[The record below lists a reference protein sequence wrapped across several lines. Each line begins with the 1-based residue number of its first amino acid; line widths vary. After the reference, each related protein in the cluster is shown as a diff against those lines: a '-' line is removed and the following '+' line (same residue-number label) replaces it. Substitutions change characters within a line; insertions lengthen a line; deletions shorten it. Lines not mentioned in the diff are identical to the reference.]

1 MKRYDRIIFLL
12 SLLLSLI
19 GLPVI
24 HTASWKWASITLNN
38 PSYFSKH
45 QLIYLPLSI
54 GIALFVSIIPI
65 NFWKK
70 FSFPL
75 LILGF
80 IGLILVFIPPFG
92 KVSRNVARWIEIGPI
107 QIQPIEI
114 MRFTWIVFLAQFL
127 SLNKDKK
134 LENIRLT
141 WIMIFLFFISF
152 LLYLQPNVS
161 MIILFSLST
170 FIILFIS
177 NMNYKQTAILAL
189 ILILFIGISVL
200 TGDYRKQRIVMS
212 GSFFPPFST
221 YQQNQALNAIRDGG
235 LLGKGWGRG
244 NLKLYIPEAYN
255 DFLLPVIFEEGGLV
269 AGTFIIFIYV
279 LLILTIFYLSLNI
292 SKKDLFSGLLSMG
305 ILVFWSIEIML
316 NILMNIGFLP
326 VMGLPLP
333 FLSFGGSALI
343 VNWAQVGLL
352 MRLGSIGDRK

>member
-1 MKRYDRIIFLL
+1 
-12 SLLLSLI
+12 
-19 GLPVI
+19 
-24 HTASWKWASITLNN
+24 
-38 PSYFSKH
+38 
-45 QLIYLPLSI
+45 
-54 GIALFVSIIPI
+54 
-65 NFWKK
+65 
-70 FSFPL
+70 
-75 LILGF
+75 
-80 IGLILVFIPPFG
+80 
-92 KVSRNVARWIEIGPI
+92 
-107 QIQPIEI
+107 
-114 MRFTWIVFLAQFL
+114 
-127 SLNKDKK
+127 
-134 LENIRLT
+134 
-141 WIMIFLFFISF
+141 
-152 LLYLQPNVS
+152 
-161 MIILFSLST
+161 
-170 FIILFIS
+170 
-177 NMNYKQTAILAL
+177 
-189 ILILFIGISVL
+189 
-200 TGDYRKQRIVMS
+200 MS

-305 ILVFWSIEIML
+305 ILIFWSIEIML